1 MNCLYSWRAEILPRR
16 YLEVWTEHFF
26 CLRGTQW
33 VGGLLP
39 PWSGFAG
46 GTNFQSSA
54 PTEVSLAD
62 FLSLFFASS
71 SVPFF
76 LSLPDFIPI
85 VLASNRLCQ
94 ENLAPN
100 CFDSPVVLRLL
111 TAIVFVTL
119 FTGHWFFVTYLE
131 TRACGI
137 SFGILW
143 SLDLQHQPSP
153 SFTLDSAIK
162 ML

>member
-1 MNCLYSWRAEILPRR
+1 
-16 YLEVWTEHFF
+16 
-26 CLRGTQW
+26 
-33 VGGLLP
+33 
-39 PWSGFAG
+39 
-46 GTNFQSSA
+46 FQSSA

-119 FTGHWFFVTYLE
+119 FTGH
-131 TRACGI
+131 
-137 SFGILW
+137 
-143 SLDLQHQPSP
+143 
-153 SFTLDSAIK
+153 
-162 ML
+162 